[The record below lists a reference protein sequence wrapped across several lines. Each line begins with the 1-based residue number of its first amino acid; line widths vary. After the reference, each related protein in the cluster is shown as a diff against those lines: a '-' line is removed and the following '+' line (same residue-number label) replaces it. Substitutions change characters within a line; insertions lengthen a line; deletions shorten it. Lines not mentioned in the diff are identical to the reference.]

1 MPLETDE
8 QIVRY
13 LLDEMNEE
21 ERSALEEHLS
31 REPSFFEVIAS
42 AEDDMIM
49 RYVRG
54 DLESRLLPRFRD
66 VYLNS
71 PSKRARVEQARSLQ
85 QAVRDAARS
94 RKPGLFSQLFAAKS
108 PGFRVAMLSAAAVL
122 VLMAVLWPLWRN
134 PPLSQQPPLQD
145 ISQLRVS
152 LSPGLV
158 RGNAGVQITLPSRT
172 RQVQFEL
179 TLPKQATDD
188 SYRVILKTPEKP
200 DVWSG
205 LAVRKGL
212 TATVRVPANLL
223 AAGDYTLELQGRTD
237 TSGEGIAIYY
247 LRVMK

>member
-1 MPLETDE
+1 MPLDTDE

-13 LLDEMNEE
+13 LLDEMNGE

-31 REPSFFEVIAS
+31 REPAFFEVIAS

-54 DLESRLLPRFRD
+54 DLESRLLPRFRE

-71 PSKRARVEQARSLQ
+71 PGKRVRVEQARSLQ

-94 RKPGLFSQLFAAKS
+94 RKPGLFSQLFAAS

-122 VLMAVLWPLWRN
+122 VLIAVLWPWWRN
-134 PPLSQQPPLQD
+134 QPLSQQPPLHD

-158 RGNAGVQITLPSRT
+158 RGGAGVQITLPSGT

-212 TATVRVPANLL
+212 TAIVRVPANLL